1 LGSLG
6 NKPCAGTIAEG
17 IFAEGIP
24 TVSNGQGGESLPA
37 TTRDMTPR
45 FVITEVERKIV
56 QLTHCLTLKGG
67 LIMQRISK
75 LGRYSCL
82 FAMLIFTL
90 CGCAT
95 IFHGSTD
102 KINFSSDP
110 SGAQV
115 YVNGQLMGTAP
126 LEMKLESKH
135 TYNIEFRKEG
145 YQNKTVVV
153 TNSVGAGWI
162 VLDVLFGLI
171 PIIVDAATGNWYS
184 LDQEHV
190 NAALEKQQPK

>member
-1 LGSLG
+1 MKHFYS
-6 NKPCAGTIAEG
+6 I
-17 IFAEGIP
+17 
-24 TVSNGQGGESLPA
+24 GQFL
-37 TTRDMTPR
+37 
-45 FVITEVERKIV
+45 
-56 QLTHCLTLKGG
+56 
-67 LIMQRISK
+67 
-75 LGRYSCL
+75 CL
-82 FAMLIFTL
+82 FAIILFVFN
-90 CGCAT
+90 GCAT

-102 KINFSSDP
+102 KINFYSDP
-110 SGAQV
+110 SGAKV

-162 VLDVLFGLI
+162 ILDVLFGLV

-190 NAALEKQQPK
+190 NAALEEQQSK